1 MLESLI
7 ITIIIGGLAWRL
19 GSQVFPNNSLG
30 LLWNVIVWV
39 VGSYIW
45 SWLLSRLGIN
55 LWAGY
60 TGAILTGAVWAIV
73 ILGLVNMLF
82 KDK

>member
-19 GSQVFPNNSLG
+19 GSQVFSNNSLG
-30 LLWNVIVWV
+30 LLWNIIVWM

-60 TGAILTGAVWAIV
+60 AGAILTGAVWAIV